1 MTTPVPEEIHRRFG
15 LVGRALMRA
24 NANNTHS
31 GNLSLRDPLDLDR
44 FYVTASGSQ
53 CGALTSRCIVP
64 LRFSHTGWEGVKPST
79 ESGIHRR
86 VLSLPGVTACV
97 HCHAVAATAMSFDP
111 PEAPVL
117 GLRHAPEGFLFQPL
131 DHYGATRLGA
141 VPVGVYRE
149 AVGSAEMEARLPGQL
164 AHAPVAVVAGHGPFA
179 SGASLEECLR
189 RLSLLESSAA
199 TAVALCRRGVDIRP
213 LQERLLAQG
222 AVAVFGSRPPASPIG
237 PPPDDPRLAAEIR
250 YWAAYHFDMGLGAF
264 GTGSMSVR
272 LSDTEMV
279 FCPLSSAPEGFEVP
293 LERVPLA
300 DASRRPGEAG
310 LHAAIY
316 AQTGFR
322 AVMLAAGPLAA
333 AEGLAVLAEPA
344 RPGQSP
350 GLAPIDVE
358 GRYLYGRLGL
368 ADGACMG
375 VDPAVNLLP
384 GLLREHRGCCV
395 VAGCGVLAAGRTL
408 AEAAHHVS
416 SAERI
421 ARLRQE
427 VFLNRRLFGGPPLA
441 AREGG

>member
-1 MTTPVPEEIHRRFG
+1 MTTTVPEDIHRRFE
-15 LVGRALMRA
+15 LVGRTLMRV

-31 GNLSLRDPLDLDR
+31 GNLSVRDPLDPDR
-44 FYVTASGSQ
+44 FFVTASGSQ
-53 CGALTSRCIVP
+53 CGALTARCIVP
-64 LRFSHTGWEGVKPST
+64 LRFSQAGWEGVKPST

-86 VLSLPGVTACV
+86 VLMLPGVSACV
-97 HCHAVAATAMSFDP
+97 HCHSVAATAMSFDP

-117 GLRHAPEGFLFQPL
+117 GRRHTPEGFLFQPV
-131 DHYGATRLGA
+131 DRWGAFGLGP
-141 VPVGVYRE
+141 VPVGIYRE
-149 AVGSAEMEARLPGQL
+149 AVGSAEMEMRLPGQL
-164 AHAPVAVVAGHGPFA
+164 AQAPVAIVAGHGPFA
-179 SGASLEECLR
+179 RGASLAECLH
-189 RLSLLESSAA
+189 RLSLLESSVA
-199 TAVALCRRGVDIRP
+199 TAAALSRRGVDLRA

-222 AVAVFGSRPPASPIG
+222 AEAVFGPRPPAPPAG
-237 PPPDDPRLAAEIR
+237 PPPGDPGLAAELR

-293 LERVPLA
+293 LERVPIAEAGL
-300 DASRRPGEAG
+300 RPGEAG

-316 AQTGFR
+316 AQTGFGT
-322 AVMLAAGPLAA
+322 VMLAACPHAA

-344 RPGQSP
+344 RPGRPP

-368 ADGACMG
+368 ADACCLRADHG
-375 VDPAVNLLP
+375 GDPLP
-384 GLLREHRGCCV
+384 RLLRDHRGCCV

-408 AEAAHHVS
+408 AETAHHVS

-427 VFLNRRLFGGPPLA
+427 VFLSRRLFGGPPLS
-441 AREGG
+441 ESEDG